1 MKEILINLNQR
12 PIAVYPIYIKLT
24 GSVNA
29 GLLLSQ
35 IMYWYSAVKGRK
47 FYKSDAEIMEETMLS
62 LNELRGAKSR
72 LKELPFIMI
81 TLHGIPAKTHY
92 DINVTLLI
100 NAINENT
107 LVKSTKLNKL
117 KSQKYNGEINECN
130 TENTTDNTSK
140 NTTDISF
147 ENLPDFTDFE
157 KVSND
162 FPNVQS
168 PKVNPF
174 TVVAKLQSE
183 KERKIVA
190 TQKERKADAEPKAER
205 QPSPTYA
212 AFSVFCQTFENLSGA
227 AYPTDQN
234 GHYIMMP
241 KDAGQMGNLLRYID
255 KIDRQGDSLE
265 ALKVFIQ
272 AAWNLNDKWL
282 RANFTISNLYSQA
295 SKIFTAYQT
304 TSPAAKDKAYNDK
317 LQELLAERMAKFQ
330 D

>member
-117 KSQKYNGEINECN
+117 NSQKYNGEINECN

-147 ENLPDFTDFE
+147 QNLPDFTEFT
-157 KVSND
+157 KVETND
-162 FPNVQS
+162 FTNVQS

-174 TVVAKLQSE
+174 TLIAKLE
-183 KERKIVA
+183 KEK
-190 TQKERKADAEPKAER
+190 TSGKKEKAAEPKAER

-212 AFSVFCQTFENLSGA
+212 AFCVFCQTFENLSGA

-255 KIDRQGDSLE
+255 KIDRQGDSIE

-282 RANFTISNLYSQA
+282 KANFTIANLYSQA

-304 TSPAAKDKAYNDK
+304 SSPAAKDKAYNERI
-317 LQELLAERMAKFQ
+317 QELLAERMAKFQ

>member
-147 ENLPDFTDFE
+147 QNLPDFTEFT
-157 KVSND
+157 KVETND
-162 FPNVQS
+162 FTNVQS

-174 TVVAKLQSE
+174 TLIANLE
-183 KERKIVA
+183 KEKSSA
-190 TQKERKADAEPKAER
+190 KKEKVDR

-212 AFSVFCQTFENLSGA
+212 AFSVFCQTFESLSGA

-241 KDAGQMGNLLRYID
+241 KDAGQMGNLMRYID
-255 KIDRQGDSLE
+255 KIDRQGDSIE

-282 RANFTISNLYSQA
+282 KANFTIANLYSQA

-304 TSPAAKDKAYNDK
+304 TSPAAKDKAYNDRI
-317 LQELLAERMAKFQ
+317 QELLAERMAKI

>member
-72 LKELPFIMI
+72 LKELPFIII

-117 KSQKYNGEINECN
+117 KSKKYNGEINECN
-130 TENTTDNTSK
+130 TENTAENTSK

-147 ENLPDFTDFE
+147 QNLPDFTDFE
-157 KVSND
+157 KVETND
-162 FPNVQS
+162 FTNVQS

-174 TVVAKLQSE
+174 TLVSLVE
-183 KERKIVA
+183 KEKEKSRRK
-190 TQKERKADAEPKAER
+190 KEKENEPRAER
-205 QPSPTYA
+205 QPSPIYA

-241 KDAGQMGNLLRYID
+241 KDARQMKFLMQYIAKVD
-255 KIDRQGDSLE
+255 KHGDTIE

-282 RANFTISNLYSQA
+282 RANFTIANIYGQA

-304 TSPAAKDKAYNDK
+304 TSPAAKDKAYNDRI
-317 LQELLAERMAKFQ
+317 QELLAERMAKFQ